1 MLDQLP
7 VEIQRKIFTSLPP
20 NSLINVCSI
29 SYSVR
34 QLKLSY
40 LLMPHALEC
49 MFTLKEYNILEKKKL
64 DMERSIMYQS
74 CNKCFQRWA
83 EKYNIPVWRVCIQ
96 DFIHTIDCIIN
107 RNDNKFNNIVSYYSI
122 KSKSSRIPVFYTSR
136 ENKRHDKKRYLT
148 TQTFYNAVK
157 LGNSY
162 FNNFPKNTDERNI
175 QLSFYALVY

>member
-49 MFTLKEYNILEKKKL
+49 MFTLKEYNILEKKNL
-64 DMERSIMYQS
+64 I
-74 CNKCFQRWA
+74 
-83 EKYNIPVWRVCIQ
+83 
-96 DFIHTIDCIIN
+96 
-107 RNDNKFNNIVSYYSI
+107 
-122 KSKSSRIPVFYTSR
+122 
-136 ENKRHDKKRYLT
+136 
-148 TQTFYNAVK
+148 
-157 LGNSY
+157 
-162 FNNFPKNTDERNI
+162 
-175 QLSFYALVY
+175 